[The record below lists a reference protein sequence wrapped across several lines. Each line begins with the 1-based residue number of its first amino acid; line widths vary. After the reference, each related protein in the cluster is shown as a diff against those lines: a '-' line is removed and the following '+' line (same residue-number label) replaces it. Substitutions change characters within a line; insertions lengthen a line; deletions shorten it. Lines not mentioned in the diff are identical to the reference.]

1 MSCKTT
7 VTEEGIKVMVYDYY
21 NEIKGGSCN
30 GQDVWVFYEPW
41 GGSIVEMNSAVA
53 DGYNH
58 SMFFRSMIVSG
69 LWDKTETFEEIEKQ
83 IGGKLCEDAK
93 RALLSANIRGVKV
106 AIYWHDMDFEEEA
119 TECFELLN
127 KQPHLEQVCRQ
138 IIKLPQKEWEKVQKI
153 LNKYGNV

>member
-30 GQDVWVFYEPW
+30 GQDVWVFYDPW
-41 GGSIVEMNSAVA
+41 GGSIVEMNSAIA

-58 SMFFRSMIVSG
+58 SMFYRSMIVSG

-106 AIYWHDMDFEEEA
+106 AIYWHDKVFEDKA
-119 TECFELLN
+119 LKAFELYKRYIN
-127 KQPHLEQVCRQ
+127 
-138 IIKLPQKEWEKVQKI
+138 LPQKELEKVNKI
-153 LNKYGNV
+153 IDKYSY

>member
-69 LWDKTETFEEIEKQ
+69 LWNKTQTFEEIEEK
-83 IGGKLCEDAK
+83 ICGKLCEDAK

-106 AIYWHDMDFEEEA
+106 AIYWHDKVFE
-119 TECFELLN
+119 N
-127 KQPHLEQVCRQ
+127 KALTALEFYNCYNN
-138 IIKLPQKEWEKVQKI
+138 LPQKEWDKVSNI
-153 LNKYGNV
+153 LKKYGNV

>member
-30 GQDVWVFYEPW
+30 GQDVWVFYDPW
-41 GGSIVEMNSAVA
+41 CGSIVEMNSAVA

-69 LWDKTETFEEIEKQ
+69 LWNKTETFEEIEKQ